1 MSGGAV
7 VYVLYSRY
15 GGGAIARSYSSVVSC
30 FRVLLCLALWYSM
43 MIVAIA
49 HTTSRHTTSTTTGTI
64 TVVIVEAFAAIV
76 TVGIVTIVED
86 MVVALVLVTWGLAAM
101 VTVGIVTIVE
111 DVIVALVLVT

>member
-1 MSGGAV
+1 MARRLLYQRAKHKSTRKQETTELYDLAIAPPPYADIPAPQDNDG
-7 VYVLYSRY
+7 LYS
-15 GGGAIARSYSSVVSC
+15 
-30 FRVLLCLALWYSM
+30 
-43 MIVAIA
+43 
-49 HTTSRHTTSTTTGTI
+49 HTHHGQHNTTTGTI